1 MFATLEN
8 VGCIIEVTA
17 KYAQL
22 TMSEEE
28 NKKIEE
34 TAEQINES
42 VENTASSGSKEDTKV
57 EETEKTGEGSVGGVK
72 EEETTEKKREHE
84 GGEKKRKKRRTHYD
98 DEPPKEEAKSEDEEE
113 DDNDADGDAEAYEE
127 NAEEEEE
134 DLLEIDESNII
145 TGGRR
150 TRGKVIDFQ
159 KAAEENDIPEDEED
173 DGEFEIKE
181 DEEVKDGEAKTEA

>member
-1 MFATLEN
+1 
-8 VGCIIEVTA
+8 
-17 KYAQL
+17 
-22 TMSEEE
+22 
-28 NKKIEE
+28 
-34 TAEQINES
+34 
-42 VENTASSGSKEDTKV
+42 GSKEDTKV
-57 EETEKTGEGSVGGVK
+57 EETEKTGEGPVGGVK

-181 DEEVKDGEAKTEA
+181 DEEVKDG